1 MTVSLVVAATND
13 GAERARN
20 WHWLRARYELLF
32 PDWEIV
38 EHTAPIEPWSKGAS
52 IDAAAARAR
61 GDILV
66 IADADVL
73 VARPALA
80 SAVAAV
86 RDGAPWVQPHRVVY
100 RLSERTT
107 KRLLAG
113 ELAPI
118 PVLLS
123 RRHLER
129 PAHRAAAGGG
139 LVVLTADAFY
149 AVGGIDPAFTG
160 WGGDDISLARALNTL
175 VGPCVQMNHPLWHLH
190 HPTLRPADGRG
201 SPGNELL
208 ASMYLDADGDRE
220 AMTLLCTRRVVA

>member
-13 GAERARN
+13 GAERERN
-20 WHWLRARYELLF
+20 WLWLRRRYELWF

-38 EHTAPIEPWSKGAS
+38 EHTEPITPWSKGEA
-52 IDAAAARAR
+52 INAAAERAR
-61 GDILV
+61 GDVLV

-73 VARPALA
+73 VNRVALLDV
-80 SAVAAV
+80 VAAV
-86 RDGAPWVQPHRVVY
+86 RDGGPWAQPHRVVY

-107 KRLLAG
+107 RRLLAG
-113 ELAPI
+113 EIAPI

-123 RRHLER
+123 HKHLER
-129 PAHRAAAGGG
+129 PTHRAAAGGG
-139 LVVLTADAFY
+139 LVVLTANAFH

-160 WGGDDISLARALNTL
+160 WGGDDISFARALNTL
-175 VGPCVQMNHPLWHLH
+175 VGPCVQMYHLLWHLA
-190 HPTLRPADGRG
+190 HPTLRPSDGRG
-201 SPGNELL
+201 SPENELL